1 MQYDQK
7 MKNRLKR
14 VEGQI
19 RGILRMMEQGE
30 ECRNVVS
37 QLSAARSGIDRTIG
51 LVVGTNL
58 EECLRVQLEEGKGSA
73 EALINEAVN
82 LLVKSR

>member
-30 ECRNVVS
+30 ECHSVVS

-58 EECLRVQLEEGKGSA
+58 EECLRGQLEGGKGST
-73 EALINEAVN
+73 EELINEAVD

>member
-1 MQYDQK
+1 MQYDQR

-30 ECRNVVS
+30 DCRHVVS
-37 QLSAARSGIDRTIG
+37 QLSAARSGIDRAIG
-51 LVVGTNL
+51 LIVGTNL
-58 EECLRVQLEEGKGSA
+58 EECLRTQLENGKESA
-73 EALINEAVN
+73 EDLINEAVN